1 MKRIYIAIALMGALL
16 LTGCGRSRL
25 AVELKGSWSG
35 APEHLVAEGIPSS
48 TITPVYT
55 FYNDADSL
63 AEQGEVTIAAM
74 ISAMVPDAASD
85 QAVQPVSTSVS
96 GVGTVSGTWTLSGD
110 RVELT
115 LDPSTINVNINPS
128 SVVAVENMASQQ
140 ETPVVAP
147 ISPEAAA
154 TIARS
159 LTGALKMRF
168 AMETGFDGVSIK
180 GDVMECSV
188 MDRKMVLHRSM
199 QAF

>member
-1 MKRIYIAIALMGALL
+1 MKRIYIAIALLGVLL
-16 LTGCGRSRL
+16 LAACGRDRL

-35 APEHLVAEGIPSS
+35 APEHLVAEGIPSA

-85 QAVQPVSTSVS
+85 QDVQPVSTSVS

-140 ETPVVAP
+140 ETPVVAQ
-147 ISPEAAA
+147 ISPETAAA
-154 TIARS
+154 IARS
-159 LTGALKMRF
+159 LSEALKMRF
-168 AMETGFDGVSIK
+168 AMETGLDGVSIK
-180 GDVMECSV
+180 GDVMDCSV
-188 MDRKMVLHRSM
+188 MDRKIVLHRSM